1 MQEILLSPDLVIRC
15 LIGFAVGGLIGLE
28 RQKRMTEESSIGVR
42 SFGLHSLFGMLGA
55 YTYTVTAN
63 PVVLVYSIAISTI
76 LVMTHIIYK
85 IFRTMRKGMTT
96 SIVFAL
102 SFVLGTLVGLD
113 EAPVAP
119 QIIGPLSVLSM
130 TVSFLVFLVLSFK
143 QELSE
148 AVQVITREEMISAV
162 ELGVLIL
169 FLWPLVPQTIQIGPI
184 LFPLFQTYLLIVIL
198 LGISFANYILVKKY
212 KNRGPYFFGFFGGF
226 ANSEATVSSLT
237 DFHVQT
243 ESRYT
248 GRISL
253 SVIFAN
259 LAMVLRN
266 GFIIVLLD
274 RELRLIQYFLVPLVI
289 LFIMG
294 IVRMFYERRE
304 NEDEEEQEMSVR
316 FVSPFEFGAAVRFAV
331 IFTAVSLASLF
342 LQEYFSEWGLVAAGF
357 IGGFASAGA
366 VVAVAS
372 QAFAAG
378 TVSLSSAVFA
388 VTIATTTSVFNKI
401 IYAAAG
407 DRESN
412 LVKRVA
418 RDAILMGTGVV
429 IYLILLGLG
438 FIPLV

>member
-1 MQEILLSPDLVIRC
+1 
-15 LIGFAVGGLIGLE
+15 
-28 RQKRMTEESSIGVR
+28 MTEESSIGVR

-63 PVVLVYSIAISTI
+63 PVVLVYSVAISTI

-102 SFVLGTLVGLD
+102 SFILGTLVGLD
-113 EAPVAP
+113 SAPVPP
-119 QIIGPLSVLSM
+119 QVIGPLSVLSM

-148 AVQVITREEMISAV
+148 AVEVITREEMISAV

-169 FLWPLVPQTIQIGPI
+169 FLWPLIPQTVQIGAVA
-184 LFPLFQTYLLIVIL
+184 FPLFETYLLIVVL
-198 LGISFANYILVKKY
+198 LSISFANYILVKKF
-212 KNRGPYFFGFFGGF
+212 KDRGPYFFGFFGGF

-248 GRISL
+248 GKISL

-266 GFIIVLLD
+266 GFIIILFD
-274 RELRLIQYFLVPLVI
+274 RELKVIQYFLVPLAI
-289 LFIMG
+289 LFVMG
-294 IVRMFYERRE
+294 IVRMYSERRTAH
-304 NEDEEEQEMSVR
+304 EEEKQEMSVR
-316 FVSPFEFGAAVRFAV
+316 MVSPFEFGAAIRFAV

-342 LQEYFSEWGLVAAGF
+342 LQEFFSEWGLVAAAF

-378 TVSLSSAVFA
+378 TVSLSTAVYA
-388 VTIATTTSVFNKI
+388 VIIATTTSVFNKI
-401 IYAAAG
+401 VYVAAG
-407 DRESN
+407 DRDSN
-412 LVKRVA
+412 LLRRVS
-418 RDAILMGTGVV
+418 RDAILMAAGVV
-429 IYLILLGLG
+429 LYLIFLIVGV
-438 FIPLV
+438 IPVT

>member
-1 MQEILLSPDLVIRC
+1 
-15 LIGFAVGGLIGLE
+15 
-28 RQKRMTEESSIGVR
+28 MTEESSIGVR

-63 PVVLVYSIAISTI
+63 PVVLVYSVAISII

-102 SFVLGTLVGLD
+102 SFILGTLVGLD
-113 EAPVAP
+113 SAPVP
-119 QIIGPLSVLSM
+119 PEVIGPLSVLSM

-148 AVQVITREEMISAV
+148 AVEIITREEMISAV

-169 FLWPLVPQTIQIGPI
+169 FLWPLIPQTVQIGAVA
-184 LFPLFQTYLLIVIL
+184 FPLFETYLLIVVL
-198 LGISFANYILVKKY
+198 LSISFANYILVKKF
-212 KNRGPYFFGFFGGF
+212 KDRGPYFFGFFGGF

-248 GRISL
+248 GKISL

-266 GFIIVLLD
+266 GFIIILFD
-274 RELRLIQYFLVPLVI
+274 RELQIMQYFLVPLAI

-294 IVRMFYERRE
+294 LVRMYYERRTAH
-304 NEDEEEQEMSVR
+304 EEEKQEMSAR
-316 FVSPFEFGAAVRFAV
+316 LVSPFEFGAAIRFAV

-342 LQEYFSEWGLVAAGF
+342 LQEFFSEWGLVAAAF

-378 TVSLSSAVFA
+378 TVSLSTAVYA
-388 VTIATTTSVFNKI
+388 VIIATTTSVFNKI
-401 IYAAAG
+401 VYVAAG
-407 DRESN
+407 DRDSN
-412 LVKRVA
+412 LLRRVS
-418 RDAILMGTGVV
+418 RDAILMAAGVV
-429 IYLILLGLG
+429 LYLILLIVG
-438 FIPLV
+438 FIPVT